1 MAKSPDEFLVV
12 ELAHVLWFD
21 SRGQH
26 IDNSSELEESWA
38 DDCQEFIKIASKLL
52 TALEARGI
60 GLEYVDVSRS
70 QFVK

>member
-26 IDNSSELEESWA
+26 IDNSSELEE
-38 DDCQEFIKIASKLL
+38 KIASKLL